1 MTQIVINTA
10 NIAPASTQNAFNQ
23 TNQNFTAIWAAG
35 PVDSNIRIA
44 NNTILSNNLNGNLNL
59 ATTGTGVV
67 QIGTN
72 LIPDR
77 ANLRMIGSASKP
89 FNTVYTQYVTTQTA
103 TVTGN
108 LFVPGNLF
116 VSGATVYVN
125 EEVINLGNSTIVL
138 SANAVSPALADGSGL
153 FVAGSESTFQY
164 SYLQNSWV
172 SNLPVTAPAFI
183 GDGSQLTGVTSSIDG
198 SSITGTV
205 LSANV
210 VTSNLQSVGT
220 LNNLQVAGYVSASG
234 NITGA
239 VVTGTMFVGNAAG
252 LTGIAG
258 AGITG
263 NVGNSDYSTFAG
275 TAGTANLAAVATHA
289 LNADTAVLAINS
301 TRANTANT
309 ATFAQRANVANHSYM
324 ADIANSAIVAGRA
337 ESVEVLQSITVTGN
351 VIAGNVAG
359 VLTTATQ
366 PNITSVGTL
375 NTLSVSGNTSMGA
388 LTAAAVSANTVS
400 AVAVSAT
407 GNVFTTGSVYANS
420 YFYANGTPFIGGGGG
435 PGNYSNANVAAYLPT
450 YSGDLG
456 FIVNLTATGNVSLG
470 PLTTGNITGGN
481 VTATSMYA
489 DYYYYAN
496 GSPVTSSQG
505 VFGSQQFYGYNIAGP
520 YPLQYP
526 TSNNDV
532 IVTVNG
538 LAMAPVTYYN
548 IVGNSILFTDV
559 MATTDLIDVRYL
571 GQGSVLGDQQFRGD
585 NTVGPFTLS
594 QSATANSV
602 VVTINGLTQTP
613 NIAAG
618 GSYSVSN
625 NGVEITFV
633 DTVAPSEL
641 VDVRFLATGVAGGIN
656 MLANTITFNDGT
668 VQSTAYTVV
677 AVPSTPVGQAGDV
690 QGMVA
695 YDTTYWYW
703 CTADYDGISNIWS
716 SASNG
721 GGGPSNYGNAN
732 VAAYLPTYTG
742 NITSSNMSASNTI
755 VATGNITAGN
765 VSVVGQVAATTYYG
779 DGSNLTG
786 IASGAAEAPF
796 TIQASNFTV
805 TAGSR
810 YGVNTTG
817 GVVTATLPSTP
828 TTGSAVFFAD
838 AGGAYATNNLIVD
851 PNGQTIMGTSGTM
864 TVSTNNQSVGLF
876 YNGTTWRTYNA
887 G

>member
-23 TNQNFTAIWAAG
+23 TNQNFTAIWAQG

-44 NNTILSNNLNGNLNL
+44 NNAILSTNLNGNINL

-67 QIGTN
+67 QIGTH
-72 LIPDR
+72 LIPDQG
-77 ANLRMIGSASKP
+77 NLRMIGSASKP

-153 FVAGSESTFQY
+153 FVAGSESRFQY
-164 SYLQNSWV
+164 SYLQNSWI
-172 SNLPVTAPAFI
+172 SNLSVTAPAFI
-183 GDGSQLTGVTSSIDG
+183 GDGSQLTGVSSSVNS

-220 LNNLQVAGYVSASG
+220 LGNLQVADYVSAGG
-234 NITGA
+234 NIVGA
-239 VVTGTMFVGNAAG
+239 TITGTTFVGNGSG
-252 LTGIAG
+252 LTGIVG
-258 AGITG
+258 SGIAG

-301 TRANTANT
+301 TRADTANT

-351 VIAGNVAG
+351 VVAGNVAG
-359 VLTTATQ
+359 ILTTATQ

-388 LTAAAVSANTVS
+388 LTAATATVTTISATGINTQ
-400 AVAVSAT
+400 AITAT
-407 GNVFTTGSVYANS
+407 GNVFTSGNVYANS
-420 YFYANGTPFIGGGGG
+420 YFFANGAPFTGGGGG
-435 PGNYSNANVAAYLPT
+435 TGDYSNANVAAYLPT

-456 FIVNLTATGNVSLG
+456 LITNLTATGNVALG
-470 PLTTGNITGGN
+470 TVTTGNITGGN
-481 VTATSMYA
+481 VTATGVYA
-489 DYYYYAN
+489 NYYYYAN
-496 GSPVTSSQG
+496 GSPIVASQG
-505 VFGSQQFYGYNIAGP
+505 VFGDQQFYGINTAGP
-520 YPLQYP
+520 YALQYP
-526 TSNNDV
+526 ANNNDV

-548 IVGNSILFTDV
+548 IVGNTILFTDV
-559 MATTDLIDVRYL
+559 MTTTDLIDVRYL
-571 GQGSVLGDQQFRGD
+571 GQGSVLADQQFRGD

-602 VVTINGLTQTP
+602 VVTINGLTQSP
-613 NIAAG
+613 NISAG

-625 NGVEITFV
+625 NGLEITFI
-633 DTVAPSEL
+633 DTVATSEL
-641 VDVRFLATGVAGGIN
+641 VDVRFLATGIAGGIN
-656 MLANTITFNDGT
+656 MLANTITFNNGT
-668 VQSTAYTVV
+668 VQSTAYQVV
-677 AVPSTPVGQAGDV
+677 AVPTSSVGAAGDV
-690 QGMVA
+690 EGMTA
-695 YDTTYWYW
+695 YDSTYMYY
-703 CTADYDGISNIWS
+703 CTSAYDGIT
-716 SASNG
+716 
-721 GGGPSNYGNAN
+721 N
-732 VAAYLPTYTG
+732 VWRR
-742 NITSSNMSASNTI
+742 
-755 VATGNITAGN
+755 VAW
-765 VSVVGQVAATTYYG
+765 
-779 DGSNLTG
+779 D
-786 IASGAAEAPF
+786 
-796 TIQASNFTV
+796 
-805 TAGSR
+805 
-810 YGVNTTG
+810 
-817 GVVTATLPSTP
+817 
-828 TTGSAVFFAD
+828 
-838 AGGAYATNNLIVD
+838 
-851 PNGQTIMGTSGTM
+851 
-864 TVSTNNQSVGLF
+864 
-876 YNGTTWRTYNA
+876 GTTW
-887 G
+887 

>member
-1 MTQIVINTA
+1 MQIVINTA

-35 PVDSNIRIA
+35 PVDTNIRIA
-44 NNTILSNNLNGNLNL
+44 NNTILSNNLNGNINL

-67 QIGTN
+67 QIGTH
-72 LIPDR
+72 LIPDQG
-77 ANLRMIGSASKP
+77 NLRMIGQASKP

-183 GDGSQLTGVTSSIDG
+183 GDGSQLTGVASSING
-198 SSITGTV
+198 ASITGTV
-205 LSANV
+205 LNANV

-220 LNNLQVAGYVSASG
+220 LGNLQVTNSISAGG

-289 LNADTAVLAINS
+289 VNAETAVLAINS
-301 TRANTANT
+301 TRADTANT

-324 ADIANSAIVAGRA
+324 ADIANSAVVAGRA
-337 ESVEVLQSITVTGN
+337 ESVDVLTSITITGN
-351 VIAGNVAG
+351 VVAGNIAGII
-359 VLTTATQ
+359 TTATQ

-375 NTLSVSGNTSMGA
+375 TTLSVSGGVGINT
-388 LTAAAVSANTVS
+388 LTAATAAVTTISATGITTQ
-400 AVAVSAT
+400 AVTAT
-407 GNVFTTGSVYANS
+407 GNVFTSGNVYANS
-420 YFYANGTPFIGGGGG
+420 YFFANGAPFTGGGGSG
-435 PGNYSNANVAAYLPT
+435 DYSNANVAAYLPT

-456 FIVNLTATGNVSLG
+456 LVVGLTATGNVSLG

-481 VTATSMYA
+481 VAVTGVYA

-496 GSPVTSSQG
+496 GSPIVASQG
-505 VFGSQQFYGYNIAGP
+505 VFGDQQFYGVNTAGP
-520 YPLQYP
+520 YALQYP
-526 TSNNDV
+526 ATNNDV

-559 MATTDLIDVRYL
+559 MATSDLIDVRYL
-571 GQGSVLGDQQFRGD
+571 GQGSVLADQQFRGD
-585 NTVGPFTLS
+585 NTVGPFALS

-602 VVTINGLTQTP
+602 VVTINGLTQSP
-613 NIAAG
+613 NISAG
-618 GSYSVSN
+618 GSYSISN
-625 NGVEITFV
+625 NGVEITFI

-641 VDVRFLATGVAGGIN
+641 VDVRFLATGIAGGIN
-656 MLANTITFNDGT
+656 MLANTITFNNNT
-668 VQSTAYTVV
+668 VQSTAYQVV
-677 AVPSTPVGQAGDV
+677 AVPSSSVGAAGDV
-690 QGMVA
+690 EGMLA
-695 YDTTYWYW
+695 YDDVYSYY
-703 CTADYDGISNIWS
+703 CTADYDGIT
-716 SASNG
+716 
-721 GGGPSNYGNAN
+721 N
-732 VAAYLPTYTG
+732 VWRR
-742 NITSSNMSASNTI
+742 
-755 VATGNITAGN
+755 
-765 VSVVGQVAATTYYG
+765 VSWTVG
-779 DGSNLTG
+779 
-786 IASGAAEAPF
+786 
-796 TIQASNFTV
+796 
-805 TAGSR
+805 
-810 YGVNTTG
+810 
-817 GVVTATLPSTP
+817 
-828 TTGSAVFFAD
+828 
-838 AGGAYATNNLIVD
+838 
-851 PNGQTIMGTSGTM
+851 
-864 TVSTNNQSVGLF
+864 
-876 YNGTTWRTYNA
+876 TW
-887 G
+887 